1 MNNFQPKS
9 ADFNKKVRDSFARQ
23 AAMQTLGIRIDTVR
37 PGEVILALDYDKALT
52 QQHGFMHA
60 GIITTGLDSAAGYA
74 AFSLM
79 ADDAAV
85 LTVEFK
91 TNLMS
96 PASGERFLFKGIVIK
111 PGRSLTFVEAKA
123 YALNGGQEK
132 LIATMSAT
140 MMAVV
145 GRDGIKG

>member
-1 MNNFQPKS
+1 MNKFQPKS
-9 ADFNKKVRDSFARQ
+9 TDFNKKVRDSFARQ
-23 AAMQTLGIRIDTVR
+23 AVMQTLGIRIDTVR
-37 PGEVILALDYDKALT
+37 PGEVILAMDYDKALT

-91 TNLMS
+91 VNLMA
-96 PASGERFLFKGIVIK
+96 PASGEAFLFKGQVVK

-123 YALNGGQEK
+123 YALNAGQEK
-132 LIATMSAT
+132 LVATMSAT
-140 MMAVV
+140 MMAIV

>member
-9 ADFNKKVRDSFARQ
+9 DDFNKKIRDSFARQ
-23 AAMQTLGIRIDTVR
+23 AVMQTLGIGIDTVR
-37 PGEVILALDYDKALT
+37 AGEVTLSMPYDTALT
-52 QQHGFMHA
+52 QQHGFIHA
-60 GIITTGLDSAAGYA
+60 GVITTGLDSAAGYA

-96 PASGERFLFKGIVIK
+96 PASGERFVFKGTVIK

-123 YALNGGQEK
+123 YALNGDQEK

-145 GRDGIKG
+145 GCDGVQG

>member
-1 MNNFQPKS
+1 MNKFQPKS
-9 ADFNKKVRDSFARQ
+9 DDFDKKVRDSFTRQ

-37 PGEVILALDYDKALT
+37 AGEVTLSMDYDTALT
-52 QQHGFMHA
+52 QQHGFIHA

-96 PASGERFLFKGIVIK
+96 PASGERFLFKGTVIK

-140 MMAVV
+140 VMAVV
-145 GRDGIKG
+145 GRDDIQG

>member
-1 MNNFQPKS
+1 MNNFQPRS
-9 ADFNKKVRDSFARQ
+9 TDFNKKVRDSFARQ
-23 AAMQTLGIRIDTVR
+23 AVMQTLSIKIDTVR
-37 PGEVILALDYDKALT
+37 PGEVILAMDYDKDLT

-91 TNLMS
+91 VNLMA
-96 PASGERFLFKGIVIK
+96 PASGEAFLFKGLVIK

-123 YALNGGQEK
+123 YALNDGQEK
-132 LIATMSAT
+132 LVATMSAT
-140 MMAVV
+140 MMAVF

>member
-9 ADFNKKVRDSFARQ
+9 NNFSTRVKDSFARQ
-23 AAMQTLGIRIDTVR
+23 TAMQTLGIEIDTVQA
-37 PGEVILALDYDKALT
+37 GEVTLSMPYNTTLT
-52 QQHGFMHA
+52 QQHGFIHA
-60 GIITTGLDSAAGYA
+60 GVITTGMDSAAGYA

-91 TNLMS
+91 VNLLS
-96 PASGERFLFKGIVIK
+96 PASGESFLFKGSVIK
-111 PGRSLTFVEAKA
+111 PGRTLTFTEAKA
-123 YALNGGQEK
+123 YAVNAGQEK

-145 GRDGIKG
+145 GRGEIKG

>member
-1 MNNFQPKS
+1 MDKFLPKSNNFSTRVK
-9 ADFNKKVRDSFARQ
+9 DSFARQ
-23 AAMQTLGIRIDTVR
+23 TAMHTLGIYIDTVQA
-37 PGEVILALDYDKALT
+37 GEVTLSMPYSTALS
-52 QQHGFMHA
+52 QQHGFIHA
-60 GIITTGLDSAAGYA
+60 GVITTGMDSAAGYA

-91 TNLMS
+91 VNLLS
-96 PASGERFLFKGIVIK
+96 PARGDRFLFKGTVIK
-111 PGRSLTFVEAKA
+111 PGRNITFTEAKA
-123 YALNGGQEK
+123 YAVNKGQEK

-145 GRDGIKG
+145 GRDEIKG